1 MNPYAA
7 FIPAG
12 FQSILGIAQMLKGNS
27 LANTQ
32 RPVESVPQ
40 GVTDATNLDRSQ
52 AASPFMPNYGFA
64 SNQIAG
70 NTASAYN
77 KIVQNSPS
85 SASTLGNIGNLYA
98 NQNNQQQD
106 LLMKGIDRQDKMKS
120 QYAGQLNTLGQ
131 YQNQDWQWNEADPYL
146 AAIKAANMQTTTGEK
161 NIFAGLES
169 GASGT
174 MLSDLYNKLSNK
186 GGANGGSGISSI
198 GNGGAGNPNSNL
210 GGPDGSGGGLSPY
223 SAFNSFGGAGGGN
236 GGGAGGGANTNTGS
250 FDPMSFMIQQYMK
263 QFGGG
268 QQPMNNY

>member
-1 MNPYAA
+1 MNPLQIAA
-7 FIPAG
+7 IVAQLGLGG
-12 FQSILGIAQMLKGNS
+12 FQMLKGNS
-27 LANTQ
+27 LANTP
-32 RPVESVPQ
+32 RPTESVPQ
-40 GVTDATNLDRSQ
+40 GVVDATNLDRSQ
-52 AASPFMPNYGFA
+52 AASPFLPNYGFA

-174 MLSDLYNKLSNK
+174 MLSDLYNKLLGKN
-186 GGANGGSGISSI
+186 NVNPTTI
-198 GNGGAGNPNSNL
+198 AGNNNSQYLNYGNTLMNGVNDIAGTNSTVPNSPLRLNVPNSPTY
-210 GGPDGSGGGLSPY
+210 GVNNGSINFQDLM
-223 SAFNSFGGAGGGN
+223 NSWNWNKSNFGIDN
-236 GGGAGGGANTNTGS
+236 
-250 FDPMSFMIQQYMK
+250 
-263 QFGGG
+263 
-268 QQPMNNY
+268 

>member
-131 YQNQDWQWNEADPYL
+131 YQNQDWKWNEADPYL

-174 MLSDLYNKLSNK
+174 MLSDLYNKLLGKN
-186 GGANGGSGISSI
+186 NVNPVSI
-198 GNGGAGNPNSNL
+198 AM
-210 GGPDGSGGGLSPY
+210 
-223 SAFNSFGGAGGGN
+223 N
-236 GGGAGGGANTNTGS
+236 GGGAGNNNSQYLNYGNTL
-250 FDPMSFMIQQYMK
+250 
-263 QFGGG
+263 
-268 QQPMNNY
+268 MNGVNDIAGD